1 VPSERDTELGYIHG
15 HLSSIYFFL
24 NRPAEMILAS
34 TRGVNAG
41 ERSSDRLQ
49 LAEAYL
55 LFSNVMGIM
64 GLHRAARSYGR
75 LADGCIPADLPAAQR
90 MVPNEL
96 RSLYLG
102 SVAELAE
109 AEMRIVEMLAASR
122 AIGDER
128 HLREALSLL
137 GIVTLMRGDADQSR
151 RYRDAFF
158 DRAIQ
163 ANDAQT
169 QCWAWIERAEHDL
182 RRGELK
188 EAIDGFATA
197 TSLLGTESST
207 ERTWI
212 AGQLAQA
219 HWQSG
224 DPAKAREVATNGLA
238 DLIKAPPTGFY
249 ALEGCA
255 GVADVFLSLAE
266 GPAAAADDRRQAAK
280 AIKRLAIFARS
291 FPIGRPRLLLAQARL
306 GALAG
311 NRGKAQQLA
320 GKALE
325 EAKRLALLWDTALA
339 DFHLARLTES
349 SARRA
354 HLESAAAAFNSAGA
368 PTMAARAR
376 EALQ

>member
-1 VPSERDTELGYIHG
+1 
-15 HLSSIYFFL
+15 
-24 NRPAEMILAS
+24 
-34 TRGVNAG
+34 
-41 ERSSDRLQ
+41 
-49 LAEAYL
+49 
-55 LFSNVMGIM
+55 M
-64 GLHRAARSYGR
+64 GLHRAARSYAR
-75 LADGCIPADLPAAQR
+75 LADACVPADLPAAQR
-90 MVPNEL
+90 MVLNEL

-158 DRAIQ
+158 DRAMQ
-163 ANDAQT
+163 ANDEQT

-182 RRGELK
+182 RRGELVS
-188 EAIDGFATA
+188 AIEGFATA
-197 TSLLGTESST
+197 ASLLGTVSST
-207 ERTWI
+207 ERAWI

-224 DPAKAREVATNGLA
+224 DMATAREIATGGLA
-238 DLIKAPPTGFY
+238 GLAKDPPTGFY

-280 AIKRLAIFARS
+280 AIKRLGIYARS
-291 FPIGRPRLLLAQARL
+291 FPIGRSRLLLAQARL
-306 GALAG
+306 KALAG
-311 NRGKAQQLA
+311 NRGKALQLA

-325 EAKRLALLWDTALA
+325 EAQRLGLPWDTALV
-339 DFHLARLTES
+339 DFHLARLTEG

-354 HLESAAAAFNSAGA
+354 HLESAAAAFGSAGA
-368 PTMAARAR
+368 LAMAARAR
-376 EALQ
+376 EAI

>member
-1 VPSERDTELGYIHG
+1 
-15 HLSSIYFFL
+15 
-24 NRPAEMILAS
+24 
-34 TRGVNAG
+34 
-41 ERSSDRLQ
+41 
-49 LAEAYL
+49 
-55 LFSNVMGIM
+55 MGIM

-75 LADGCIPADLPAAQR
+75 LADACIPPDLPAAQR

-109 AEMRIVEMLAASR
+109 AEMRLVEMLAASR

-151 RYRDAFF
+151 SYRDAFF
-158 DRAIQ
+158 ELAMQ

-182 RRGELK
+182 RRGEPRA
-188 EAIDGFATA
+188 AIEGFATA
-197 TSLLGTESST
+197 TSLLGTVSST
-207 ERTWI
+207 ERAWI

-224 DPAKAREVATNGLA
+224 DPAKAREIAANGLA
-238 DLIKAPPTGFY
+238 DLVNAPPTGFY

-255 GVADVFLSLAE
+255 GIADVFLSLAE
-266 GPAAAADDRRQAAK
+266 SPSALAVDRRQAAK

-291 FPIGRPRLLLAQARL
+291 FPIARSRLMLAQARL
-306 GALAG
+306 GTLAG
-311 NRGKAQQLA
+311 NRGKARSMAL
-320 GKALE
+320 KALE
-325 EAKRLALLWDTALA
+325 EASRLALPWDTALTH
-339 DFHLARLTES
+339 FHLARMTEG

-354 HLESAAAAFNSAGA
+354 HLESAAAAFDAAGA
-368 PTMAARAR
+368 PAMAARAR
-376 EALQ
+376 EGLSAA